1 MDEVKQIV
9 TDIKNGN
16 VKPVYFLMGEESY
29 YIDRISE
36 YIEKTV
42 LTEEERGFN
51 QMVLYGKDVTVEDIV
66 GNAKRYPMM
75 ADKQVVIVKEAQ
87 HLSRTID
94 KLSSYVDNPQT
105 STVLVI
111 CYKYNKLDKRKK
123 LYKSVS
129 KKGVLF
135 ESKKL
140 YENQVADWIK
150 KTLGGKGYKITPKAS
165 ILLVEFLGTD
175 LSKIHN
181 ELEKLK
187 LVISK
192 DTEITPAE
200 IQEHIGISKDYN
212 NFELKKAIGERNILK
227 ATRIVTYFSQNP
239 KDNPFVVTITLLNTF
254 FSQLLKY
261 HGLNDHS
268 PRSVASALGV
278 NPYFVGE
285 FQIAAKNYPMKK
297 VSQVISNLRD
307 LDLKGKGVGSSNISQ
322 SDLLKE
328 LLVKVI

>member
-1 MDEVKQIV
+1 MDEVKKIV
-9 TDIKNGN
+9 NDIKNGN

-29 YIDRISE
+29 YIDRIAE
-36 YIEKTV
+36 YIEKTI

-75 ADKQVVIVKEAQ
+75 AEKQVVIVKEAQ

-94 KLSSYVDNPQT
+94 KLSAYVDNPQLT
-105 STVLVI
+105 TVLVL

-129 KKGVLF
+129 KNGVLF

-140 YENQVADWIK
+140 YENQVAEWIR
-150 KTLGGKGYKITPKAS
+150 KTLNAKGYSITPKAS

-192 DTEITPAE
+192 DAEITPAAIE
-200 IQEHIGISKDYN
+200 EHIGISKDFN
-212 NFELKKAIGERNILK
+212 NF
-227 ATRIVTYFSQNP
+227 
-239 KDNPFVVTITLLNTF
+239 
-254 FSQLLKY
+254 
-261 HGLNDHS
+261 
-268 PRSVASALGV
+268 
-278 NPYFVGE
+278 
-285 FQIAAKNYPMKK
+285 
-297 VSQVISNLRD
+297 
-307 LDLKGKGVGSSNISQ
+307 
-322 SDLLKE
+322 
-328 LLVKVI
+328 